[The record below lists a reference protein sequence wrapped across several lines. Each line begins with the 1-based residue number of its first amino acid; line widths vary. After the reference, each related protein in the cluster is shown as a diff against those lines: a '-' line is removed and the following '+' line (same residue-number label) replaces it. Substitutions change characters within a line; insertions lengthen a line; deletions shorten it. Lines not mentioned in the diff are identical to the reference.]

1 MRPTFHQSRVCDL
14 TVLERA
20 PSLGEMEQLARQ
32 IVPRSGCPGSRL
44 EVSDWPCE
52 ACRSSRSH
60 SHTQNDQ
67 HAGDLAV
74 PVHPPPRLLP
84 APLLLHLP
92 EAIGSGS
99 CRLELRPDRSP
110 DHPAPW
116 GLDWFFL
123 SCLMAWVL
131 ACFWSLQQPQALS
144 GYSDR
149 LG

>member
-20 PSLGEMEQLARQ
+20 PSLGEMEQLAQQ
-32 IVPRSGCPGSRL
+32 IVPRSRCPGSRL
-44 EVSDWPCE
+44 EVSNWPCE

-99 CRLELRPDRSP
+99 CRLELRPDRSLDQP
-110 DHPAPW
+110 SSLGFGLVLPELPHGLGLGLFLESPAAPSPLW
-116 GLDWFFL
+116 IL
-123 SCLMAWVL
+123 
-131 ACFWSLQQPQALS
+131 
-144 GYSDR
+144 
-149 LG
+149 